1 MAAVAGSQL
10 CLGDREGAGR
20 GCGDACGRKE
30 KERGREYASG
40 FKETGGF
47 LRGHMP
53 VVGTPYVSLLV
64 SPVGASLASEGGANL
79 YESGTYA
86 WAVDLGCVHFAK
98 SS

>member
-1 MAAVAGSQL
+1 MAALAGSQL
-10 CLGDREGAGR
+10 CLGDREGLRRRLWKEGR
-20 GCGDACGRKE
+20 R
-30 KERGREYASG
+30 ERGREYASG
-40 FKETGGF
+40 FNETGGL
-47 LRGHMP
+47 LRAHMP